1 MFKQVMPLSS
11 IISLR
16 FFGLF
21 LVLPLISVY
30 AISLEG
36 STPFLVGVVVG
47 GYALTQM
54 VFQVPF
60 GTMSDKFGRKP
71 TILFGILLFAI
82 GSLIC
87 ALSSD
92 IYMLI
97 LGRLLQGAGAIGAVV
112 TAMISDLVKEEV
124 RGKAMAMMGGSIA
137 ISFAL
142 AMFFGPFIGGLYG
155 MQTLFWITFAIAIIS
170 VIILVSS
177 VPNPPKITHNE
188 EKVSFK
194 EIIKNSN
201 LITMNI
207 TNFLQKGLMT
217 FAFVIIPVVMIKH
230 FGFEISELYKVY
242 LPALIL
248 GVIAMGPSAVMAEKK
263 GKYKQMLLV
272 GIGLFGLS
280 FGIMGFVSNE
290 ILFIIGITIFF
301 IGFNIH
307 EPIMQSLTSKFAKVG
322 QKGSV
327 LGVFNSFGY
336 LGTFFGGL
344 IGGFAV
350 NFETLF
356 GIGIFVILVSV
367 LWALLIAKM
376 ANPADFQNIY
386 IPLSEAKEGFLDTL
400 SQKVGIV
407 EWYINNTDNTIV
419 VKYDSKLTTKD
430 EICN

>member
-1 MFKQVMPLSS
+1 
-11 IISLR
+11 
-16 FFGLF
+16 
-21 LVLPLISVY
+21 
-30 AISLEG
+30 
-36 STPFLVGVVVG
+36 
-47 GYALTQM
+47 M
-54 VFQVPF
+54 VFF
-60 GTMSDKFGRKP
+60 
-71 TILFGILLFAI
+71 LFGV

-87 ALSSD
+87 ALSDD

-97 LGRLLQGAGAIGAVV
+97 LGRFLQGAGAIGAVV

-170 VIILVSS
+170 IIVLVSS

-194 EIIKNSN
+194 EILKNSN

-263 GKYKQMLLV
+263 R
-272 GIGLFGLS
+272 
-280 FGIMGFVSNE
+280 
-290 ILFIIGITIFF
+290 
-301 IGFNIH
+301 
-307 EPIMQSLTSKFAKVG
+307 
-322 QKGSV
+322 
-327 LGVFNSFGY
+327 
-336 LGTFFGGL
+336 
-344 IGGFAV
+344 
-350 NFETLF
+350 
-356 GIGIFVILVSV
+356 
-367 LWALLIAKM
+367 
-376 ANPADFQNIY
+376 
-386 IPLSEAKEGFLDTL
+386 
-400 SQKVGIV
+400 
-407 EWYINNTDNTIV
+407 
-419 VKYDSKLTTKD
+419 
-430 EICN
+430 